1 MVSRKSC
8 FMSRWTLSKKW
19 QLLQRIWAWRGPYEL
34 PDGQVITIG
43 NERFRA
49 HELLFQSSFCGRESP
64 GIRERCLNSEMKCD
78 KDIHYDFYNNILLS
92 GGPTIFPGIAD
103 RMRKEM
109 NNLAPTA
116 KIRVIARPK
125 RKYSA
130 WIGGS
135 NLASL
140 SIFEKMWISIV
151 HRKYLW
157 YFYPYLVS

>member
-1 MVSRKSC
+1 MNCLMAKSSPLV
-8 FMSRWTLSKKW
+8 MSDSE
-19 QLLQRIWAWRGPYEL
+19 PMNYFS
-34 PDGQVITIG
+34 
-43 NERFRA
+43 N
-49 HELLFQSSFCGRESP
+49 HLFNCGRESP

-151 HRKYLW
+151 HRKYL
-157 YFYPYLVS
+157 